1 MATRFDRKRGGNVD
15 DLHRLERERER
26 EKTLSS
32 RVETRFDG
40 ISSAKF
46 RSGQRRVSGRDIM
59 INGNSLVYDLISI
72 HPGPAPLIIGH
83 YESFNNAIRARGGG
97 GGGGRVVEP
106 SRFITF
112 IALFTGLYLRL

>member
-1 MATRFDRKRGGNVD
+1 M
-15 DLHRLERERER
+15 
-26 EKTLSS
+26 
-32 RVETRFDG
+32 ETRSDG

-59 INGNSLVYDLISI
+59 INGNSVIYDLISI
-72 HPGPAPLIIGH
+72 HPGRAPLIIGH
-83 YESFNNAIRARGGG
+83 YESFNNAIRARGVEEEKEEGEEE
-97 GGGGRVVEP
+97 EP